1 MNRDKGMYVDHII
14 EANTKFLDLLQNMAG
29 EKISLDD
36 KLLRCREKAQKLAIN
51 RDLQK
56 SRHEKSAK
64 SYKEMDEKMRFSVK
78 E

>member
-14 EANTKFLDLLQNMAG
+14 EANTKFLDLLQKMAG

-36 KLLRCREKAQKLAIN
+36 KLLRCRERTQKLAIQ

-56 SRHEKSAK
+56 NRHEKSAK
-64 SYKEMDEKMRFSVK
+64 SYKDMDEKMRLQVK